1 MKMRMMIKKRY
12 LVISDLQIP
21 YHHEA
26 AVKNLIKL
34 VKREKFDLVLN
45 TGDEL
50 DMQSQ
55 SKWAKGTHLEYE
67 GQLDADRSLA
77 QNILW
82 DLGTTDITRSNHT
95 DRLYHTLVRGAPS
108 LIGLPELNYAN
119 FMGFNELGIRF
130 HKKPYE
136 FHKGWVLVHGDEGSM
151 NSNAGLTALGLA
163 RKFGKSVVCGHTHRA
178 GISAFTEGIGASYRT
193 LWGLEAG
200 NVMDKKKASYLKA
213 GSANWQM
220 SVAIIETYGDRVS
233 LMLIPINRDGS
244 FTVYGKLYATR

>member
-1 MKMRMMIKKRY
+1 MRTMTKKRY

-21 YHHEA
+21 FHHEA

-34 VKREKFDLVLN
+34 VNREKFDLVLN

-82 DLGTTDITRSNHT
+82 DLKTTDITRSNHT

-108 LIGLPELNYAN
+108 LIGLPELEYSRFMDFAN
-119 FMGFNELGIRF
+119 LGIRF
-130 HKKPYE
+130 HKKPFE
-136 FHKGWVLVHGDEGSM
+136 FHRGWVLVHGDEGSM

-163 RKFGKSVVCGHTHRA
+163 KKFGKSVVCGHTHRA
-178 GISAFTEGIGASYRT
+178 GISAYTEGLGASYRT

-200 NVMDKKKASYLKA
+200 NVMDKRKASYLKA

-220 SVAIIETYGDRVS
+220 SVAVIETHGDRVS
-233 LMLIPINRDGS
+233 TMLVPINKDGS
-244 FTVYGKLYATR
+244 FTLYGKLYA

>member
-1 MKMRMMIKKRY
+1 MRTMTSSQKKRY

-21 YHHEA
+21 FHHEQ

-67 GQLDADRSLA
+67 GQLDHDRSVA

-108 LIGLPELNYAN
+108 LIGLPELEYSR
-119 FMGFNELGIRF
+119 FMGFSDMGIRF
-130 HKKPYE
+130 HKKPFE
-136 FHKGWVLVHGDEGSM
+136 FHKGWVLVHGDEGLM

-163 RKFGKSVVCGHTHRA
+163 KKFGKSVVCGHTHRA
-178 GISAFTEGIGASYRT
+178 GISAFTEGIGSQYRT

-220 SVAIIETYGDRVS
+220 SVAVIETHGDRVS
-233 LMLIPINRDGS
+233 PFLVPINKDGS
-244 FTVYGKLYATR
+244 FTLYGKLYA

>member
-1 MKMRMMIKKRY
+1 MRTMTKKRY

-21 YHHEA
+21 FHHEA

-34 VKREKFDLVLN
+34 VNREKFDLVLN

-82 DLGTTDITRSNHT
+82 DLKTTDITRSNHT

-108 LIGLPELNYAN
+108 LIGLPELEYSRFMDFAN
-119 FMGFNELGIRF
+119 LGIRF
-130 HKKPYE
+130 HKKPFE
-136 FHKGWVLVHGDEGSM
+136 FHRGWVLVHGDEGSM

-163 RKFGKSVVCGHTHRA
+163 KKFGKSVVCGHTHRA
-178 GISAFTEGIGASYRT
+178 GISAYTEGLGASYRT

-200 NVMDKKKASYLKA
+200 NIMDKKKASYLKA
-213 GSANWQM
+213 GAANWQM
-220 SVAIIETYGDRVS
+220 SVAVIETHGDRVS
-233 LMLIPINRDGS
+233 TMLVPINKDGS
-244 FTVYGKLYATR
+244 FTLYGKLYA

>member
-1 MKMRMMIKKRY
+1 MTSSQKKRY

-21 YHHEA
+21 YHHEQ

-108 LIGLPELNYAN
+108 LIGLPELEYSR
-119 FMGFNELGIRF
+119 FMGFSDMGIRF
-130 HKKPYE
+130 HKKPFE

-163 RKFGKSVVCGHTHRA
+163 KKFGKSVVCGHTHRA

-220 SVAIIETYGDRVS
+220 SVAVIETHGDRVS
-233 LMLIPINRDGS
+233 PFLVPINKDGS
-244 FTVYGKLYATR
+244 FTLYGRLYA

>member
-1 MKMRMMIKKRY
+1 MRMMTKQRY

-21 YHHEA
+21 YHHEQ

-34 VKREKFDLVLN
+34 VNREKFDLVLN

-82 DLGTTDITRSNHT
+82 DLKTTDITRSNHT

-108 LIGLPELNYAN
+108 LIGLPELEYAR
-119 FMGFNELGIRF
+119 FMDFAGLGIRF
-130 HKKPYE
+130 HKKPFE
-136 FHKGWVLVHGDEGSM
+136 FHRGWVLVHGDEGSM
-151 NSNAGLTALGLA
+151 NQNAGLTALGLA
-163 RKFGKSVVCGHTHRA
+163 KKFGKSVVCGHTHRA
-178 GISAFTEGIGASYRT
+178 GISAYTEGLGASYRT
-193 LWGLEAG
+193 LWGVEAG

-213 GSANWQM
+213 GAANWQM
-220 SVAIIETYGDRVS
+220 SVAVIETHGDRVS
-233 LMLIPINRDGS
+233 TMLVPINKDGS
-244 FTVYGKLYATR
+244 FTLYGKLYQ